1 MVYASRVDNL
11 LTLGNA
17 AAAQEASGKAKLFA
31 TISTVAFFVWL
42 IIVIAV
48 AACAGTARHFY
59 G

>member
-1 MVYASRVDNL
+1 MQAGWTTCS
-11 LTLGNA
+11 LGNA

-42 IIVIAV
+42 IIVIAL